1 MLLVISSYSVSFL
14 DFLFFFA
21 FSLLTARCDF
31 LTPRNTRGA
40 LTCPVAS
47 AARLFLFRTS
57 PFRRAENWCAVLY
70 ARRVHRIDDSLGQ
83 SSSAGIFREFL
94 VTRSHSVA
102 CLSFFST
109 LKAIA
114 SHTYKSFRLFYLFE
128 IVEWR
133 KVADEQGAISP
144 PQFLRLQLF
153 NFARSATACKLFAGP
168 ARLGTKV
175 FFYVIVL
182 GSNCVVG
189 E

>member
-14 DFLFFFA
+14 DFSFFLCVQPSNCPLRF
-21 FSLLTARCDF
+21 LDLEEHPRCPD
-31 LTPRNTRGA
+31 LPRRLSCA
-40 LTCPVAS
+40 
-47 AARLFLFRTS
+47 LFLSRTTT
-57 PFRRAENWCAVLY
+57 FRRAENWCAVLY

-94 VTRSHSVA
+94 VTRSRSVA